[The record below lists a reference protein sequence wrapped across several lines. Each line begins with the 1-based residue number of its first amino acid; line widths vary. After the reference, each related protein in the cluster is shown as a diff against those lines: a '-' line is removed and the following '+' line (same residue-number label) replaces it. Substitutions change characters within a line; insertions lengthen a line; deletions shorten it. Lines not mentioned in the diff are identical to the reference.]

1 MKVIQTEPKLLKY
14 QSSVGLLALN
24 IDTNAVV
31 ERLLECSDDV
41 DINLSIVLLRTLQ
54 SLRE

>member
-14 QSSVGLLALN
+14 QSSVGLLALS